1 MKIELEKP
9 PPLLIDPLVKAL
21 TEKKID
27 QDIKEYQ
34 SLLDNESSEQNV
46 HDFLASHSYFFNGI
60 LRLYG
65 ESPIYSKVKLG
76 AEYEVDFACFDTG
89 SFGPEWYLI
98 EIEAPAKKLFTKSG
112 DPTSD
117 LTHAIQQVRDW
128 HTWIHEN
135 LNYVRKLMPL
145 IEYPLGFVFIGR
157 RSHLTNDTKR
167 KLRRLAHDH
176 RMFMRIHTLDWLSGT
191 ASSVKYLVRTGKG
204 GTWPVPMHALSHSEL
219 AKGKPELAHGW
230 LNHPNVSHAHDAFQN
245 LLLNQRNYSYLNLAE
260 YRDDDEEN

>member
-1 MKIELEKP
+1 MNIEFEKP
-9 PPLLIDPLVKAL
+9 DPLPIDPLVEAL
-21 TEKKID
+21 TEEKID

-34 SLLDNESSEQNV
+34 SLLDNRSSEQNV
-46 HDFLASHSYFFNGI
+46 HDFLATHSYFFNGI

-65 ESPIYSKVKLG
+65 VSPIYSKVKLG

-98 EIEAPAKKLFTKSG
+98 EIEAPTKKMFKKSG

-128 HTWIHEN
+128 HAWIHEN
-135 LNYVRKLMPL
+135 LGYARKLMPL
-145 IEYPLGFVFIGR
+145 IEYPFGLVFIGR
-157 RSHLTNDTKR
+157 RSHLTNDTKQ

-176 RMFMRIHTLDWLSGT
+176 RMLMRIHTLDWLSGA

-204 GTWPVPMHALSHSEL
+204 GTWPIPMHALSHSEL
-219 AKGKPELAHGW
+219 AKGKPSIAHEW
-230 LNHPNVSHAHDAFQN
+230 LNQPNVAHVHDVFQN
-245 LLLNQRNYSYLNLAE
+245 LLLDQRKYSYLNLTE
-260 YRDDDEEN
+260 YRDDDEES